1 MTAESR
7 FQSYFLK
14 LVPHG
19 YRTALITG
27 SGFPD
32 CLVVQGDTTNFVEVK
47 ILDIGPSG
55 DRAIR
60 TVFKKS
66 QPPWYAEYLHKGGDQ
81 LFVLFKLP
89 KGYGLLH
96 VNKAFIDD
104 LPTLKYSQLKEG
116 SLSGKY
122 RYSQIYKTLKELI
135 DDQFS

>member
-1 MTAESR
+1 MTSESA

-19 YRTALITG
+19 YRTALISG

-32 CLVVQGDTTNFVEVK
+32 VLVVQGSITNYVEVK

-60 TVFKKS
+60 TVFKKT
-66 QPPWYAEYLHKGGDQ
+66 QGPWYAEYLHKGGNK
-81 LFVLFKLP
+81 LYVLFKLN

-96 VNKAFIDD
+96 VDKKFVDD
-104 LPTLKYSQLKEG
+104 LPTLRYIELPE
-116 SLSGKY
+116 Y
-122 RYSQIYKTLKELI
+122 RYQEYKVLKELI
-135 DDQFS
+135 DDNFS